1 MKKHKTSKF
10 RENHMYYQ
18 AQLEVDIQYEKR
30 KKRIRK
36 VRFVMTSLFG
46 MFLFFSLLFP
56 YLKQKQE
63 LKLAEKTY
71 EETAQNLKKL
81 EKETALKEE
90 QIANL
95 NNDDYIA
102 DLARRDFFMSKDG
115 EIIYSTIEED

>member
-1 MKKHKTSKF
+1 MHILF
-10 RENHMYYQ
+10 
-18 AQLEVDIQYEKR
+18 L
-30 KKRIRK
+30 
-36 VRFVMTSLFG
+36 FCFG